1 MKFSSDFS
9 YRIKSCGQKLSIC
22 PDLKPNQLSPSLR
35 RKIIMRIQLIFLIA
49 FTAML
54 QVSASGFAQKIN
66 INQTNIS
73 LEKALKLI
81 REQSGYDVLYDSKVI
96 KKPTTV
102 VLNVKNGT
110 VVDAL
115 KQCLTG
121 TGFTYRI
128 EENTIL
134 IKEKTYVEEVLE
146 LISHQFQVNVIR
158 GTVWTKKNNISLAGA
173 TIMVKRTKKA
183 VYADTYGRFT
193 ISDTRPSDTLVCS
206 YIGYV
211 TQDVPVGKQTE
222 FMITLEETTNVL
234 DAVVVQAYGRTTQ
247 RLTTGNIV
255 RVTASDISKQLAVNP
270 LLALQGLV
278 PGLEI
283 TRSNGNDMS
292 VPKVELRGRSSINS
306 NFSGAPLYIVDGVP
320 LTVLGSNNNGSGRE
334 TQSYISPGM
343 DQGSLSNA
351 GGISP
356 LYSINPAD
364 IESIEVLKDADA
376 TAIYGSRGGNGVI
389 LITTKKGKPGKTDF
403 SVSGKQGL
411 KRVVQRWD
419 LLNTAQYLDMRRQ
432 AFANDG
438 LTPTTINAPELF
450 RYDPNRYTDWQ
461 DYLYGYS
468 GQYTD
473 FQVGLSGGDRQTSF
487 RISSAVNRVKDVA
500 VMAGANQRVSASSN
514 LSHKSLDNRFSMNF
528 SNSFASFLNNASS
541 LGNIA
546 ILPPN
551 GPEAY
556 DEKGKLNFSE
566 WQDNMFE
573 FSQSQSGSKGSGTSL
588 TSSLN
593 LGYSLLKNLSVK
605 VNLGYNSMLS
615 DQRFTIP
622 LSSYNLAANP
632 NAQSSI
638 SSANTNI
645 KNFLIEPQME
655 YNNFIGKGK
664 LNALLGATY
673 QSTSTK
679 LMRVS
684 ARGFASDEQLQSINS
699 ATTFD
704 NTESALFHKYLGVF
718 ARLNYNWEDKYILN
732 LNGRRDGSSRFG
744 PANRFGN
751 FGSIGAAW
759 IASEEPWVKN
769 NLPQFISLLKFRGS
783 YGVTGSDGIG
793 DYQYLTQWGS
803 NGSGSKLLP
812 YEGANP
818 VVPQIQPN
826 DDFHWQQNKKSE
838 VALGLAF
845 FKDMMNLDI
854 SLYRDYSNNQLL
866 SFPTPGYT
874 GFTSVVLNSPAEVE
888 NSGIELSFS
897 ARILDTKNFSW
908 QAGFNFSINKNLLV
922 GYPQFEESPYYS
934 AYKIGQSLNNTY
946 VFHFTGVDPQTG
958 ENTFQDV
965 NGDGKIL
972 YVANIPSGTG
982 TDDRLVAINTSP
994 DFFGGMS
1001 QSFRYKN
1008 VSLTA
1013 GFTYFK
1019 QRGIE
1024 RIGPS
1029 GNKNRSLYEYENTWK
1044 NPGDQALF
1052 PKLTTL
1058 NKTSNNNYATSD
1070 AAYVDASFIRLQSI
1084 QLGYVLPVNKLRSI
1098 GISNLSV
1105 NVTGDNIFVLTH
1117 YKGLDP
1123 EVRQFGGQPLTR
1135 TITIG
1140 LNCTF

>member
-1 MKFSSDFS
+1 
-9 YRIKSCGQKLSIC
+9 
-22 PDLKPNQLSPSLR
+22 
-35 RKIIMRIQLIFLIA
+35 MRIQLIFLIA

-81 REQSGYDVLYDSKVI
+81 RQQSGYDVLYDSNVI
-96 KKPTTV
+96 KKPITV
-102 VLNVKNGT
+102 ALNVKNGT
-110 VVDAL
+110 VADAL

-134 IKEKTYVEEVLE
+134 VKEKSYVETVVE
-146 LISHQFQVNVIR
+146 LIGHQFDDNVIR
-158 GTVWTKKNNISLAGA
+158 GTVWTKKNGISLPGA
-173 TIMVKRTKKA
+173 TVMVKRTKKA
-183 VYADTYGRFT
+183 VYADTYGRFAIRDVLPT
-193 ISDTRPSDTLVCS
+193 DTLVCS
-206 YIGYV
+206 YIGYI
-211 TQDVPVGKQTE
+211 TQHVPVGKERE
-222 FMITLEETTNVL
+222 FLIKLEETTNAL

-283 TRSNGNDMS
+283 TRSDGNDMS

-320 LTVLGSNNNGSGRE
+320 LTVLGAKKSGSGNE
-334 TQSYISPGM
+334 TQSYISPGL
-343 DQGSLSNA
+343 DQGGLANSS
-351 GGISP
+351 GISP
-356 LYSINPAD
+356 LYGINPAD

-389 LITTKKGKPGKTDF
+389 LITTKKGKTGKTTLNA
-403 SVSGKQGL
+403 SGKQGL

-419 LLNTAQYLDMRRQ
+419 LLNTEQYLEMRRQ
-432 AFANDG
+432 AFKNDG
-438 LTPTTINAPELF
+438 ITPTAINAPELLK
-450 RYDPNRYTDWQ
+450 YDPNRYTDWQ

-473 FQVGLSGGDRQTSF
+473 FQAGLSGGDGQTSF
-487 RISSAVNRVKDVA
+487 RTSIAANRVKDVA
-500 VMAGANQRVSASSN
+500 VVSGANQRISVSSN
-514 LSHKSLDNRFSMNF
+514 LSHKSLDQRFSMTF
-528 SNSFASFLNNASS
+528 SNSFASYMNNASS

-551 GPEAY
+551 GPEPY
-556 DEKGKLNFSE
+556 DEKGKLNFGQ

-573 FSQSQSGSKGSGTSL
+573 FSMSQSKSKGSGTSL

-593 LGYSLLKNLSVK
+593 LGYSLIKDLSVN
-605 VNLGYNSMLS
+605 VNLGYNSMSS
-615 DQRFTIP
+615 DQRFTNP
-622 LSSYNLAANP
+622 LSAFNLVTNP
-632 NAQSSI
+632 TAQSSI
-638 SSANTNI
+638 SSANTNV
-645 KNFLIEPQME
+645 KNVVIEPQAE
-655 YNNFIGKGK
+655 YNIFIGKGK
-664 LNALLGATY
+664 LNALLGATF

-679 LMRVS
+679 LTRLT

-699 ATTFD
+699 ATTFE
-704 NTESALFHKYLGVF
+704 NQESALFHKYLGVF
-718 ARLNYNWEDKYILN
+718 GRLNYNWENKYILN

-759 IASEEPWVKN
+759 IASEEPWIKN
-769 NLPQFISLLKFRGS
+769 SLPKFISLLKLRGS
-783 YGVTGSDGIG
+783 YGVIGSDGIG

-803 NGSGSKLLP
+803 NASGTKMKP
-812 YEGANP
+812 YEGVNP
-818 VVPQIQPN
+818 LVPQIQPN

-845 FKDMMNLDI
+845 FKDVVNLDI

-874 GFTSVVLNSPAEVE
+874 GFTNVVLNSPAEVE
-888 NSGIELSFS
+888 NSGIELSFF
-897 ARILDTKNFSW
+897 ARIMDTKNFSW
-908 QAGFNFSINKNLLV
+908 QAGFNFSKNKNILA
-922 GYPQFEESPYYS
+922 GYPKFEESPYYAS
-934 AYKIGQSLNNTY
+934 YKIGQSLNNTY

-972 YVANIPSGTG
+972 YVTNIPSGTG
-982 TDDRLVAINTSP
+982 TDDRVIAINTSP

-1008 VSLTA
+1008 LSLTA

-1019 QRGIE
+1019 QKGSE
-1024 RIGPS
+1024 RVGPS
-1029 GNKNRSLYEYENTWK
+1029 DNKNRSVYEYENTWQ
-1044 NPGDQALF
+1044 NPGDRALF
-1052 PKLTTL
+1052 SKLTTV
-1058 NKTSNNNYATSD
+1058 NKTSNNNYSTSD
-1070 AAYVDASFIRLQSI
+1070 AAYVDASFIRLQSL
-1084 QLGYVLPVNKLRSI
+1084 QLAYLLPVGRLNSI

-1105 NVTGDNIFVLTH
+1105 NLTGDNIFVLSNYH
-1117 YKGLDP
+1117 GLDP
-1123 EVRQFGGQPLTR
+1123 EVRQFGSQPLTR

-1140 LNCTF
+1140 LNCSF

>member
-1 MKFSSDFS
+1 
-9 YRIKSCGQKLSIC
+9 
-22 PDLKPNQLSPSLR
+22 
-35 RKIIMRIQLIFLIA
+35 MRIQLIFLIA

-81 REQSGYDVLYDSKVI
+81 RQQSGYDVLYDSNVI

-134 IKEKTYVEEVLE
+134 IKEKNYVETVVE

-158 GTVWTKKNNISLAGA
+158 GAIWTKKDNTSLAGA
-173 TIMVKRTKKA
+173 TIMIKRTKKA
-183 VYADTYGRFT
+183 VYTDTYGRFT
-193 ISDTRPSDTLVCS
+193 IPDAVPGDTLVCS

-211 TQDVPVGKQTE
+211 TQYVPVGKDRE
-222 FMITLEETTNVL
+222 FMIQLEETTNAL
-234 DAVVVQAYGRTTQ
+234 DAVVVQAYGKTTQ

-255 RVTASDISKQLAVNP
+255 RVSASDISKQLAVNP

-283 TRSNGNDMS
+283 TRSDGNDMS

-306 NFSGAPLYIVDGVP
+306 NFSGAPLYIIDGVP
-320 LTVLGSNNNGSGRE
+320 LTVLGGNTNGSGSE
-334 TQSYISPGM
+334 PQSYISRGL
-343 DQGSLSNA
+343 DQA
-351 GGISP
+351 GLANSVGISP
-356 LYSINPAD
+356 LYNINPTD

-389 LITTKKGKPGKTDF
+389 LITTKKGKAGKTKFD
-403 SVSGKQGL
+403 VNAKQGL
-411 KRVVQRWD
+411 KKVVQRWD
-419 LLNTAQYLDMRRQ
+419 LLNTAQYLEMRNQ

-438 LTPTTINAPELF
+438 IKPTSINAPELF

-473 FQVGLSGGDRQTSF
+473 FQAGLSGGDGQTSF
-487 RISSAVNRVKDVA
+487 RISAAINRVKNVA
-500 VMAGANQRVSASSN
+500 VVTGANQRISASSS
-514 LSHKSLDNRFSMNF
+514 LTHKSQDQRFRMTF
-528 SNSFASFLNNASS
+528 SNTFGSFVNNTGS

-551 GPEAY
+551 GPEPY
-556 DEKGKLNFSE
+556 DEKGKLNFSG
-566 WQDNMFE
+566 WQSDLFE
-573 FSQSQSGSKGSGTSL
+573 FTQLQSKSKGTGTTL
-588 TSSLN
+588 NSSLN
-593 LGYSLLKNLSVK
+593 LGYSFMKNLTLN
-605 VNLGYNSMLS
+605 VNLGYNSMTS
-615 DQRFTIP
+615 DQRFTTP
-622 LSSYNLAANP
+622 LAAFNLVTNP
-632 NAQSSI
+632 TAQSRI
-638 SSANTNI
+638 SSGNTNV
-645 KNFLIEPQME
+645 KNIIIEPQAE
-655 YNNFIGKGK
+655 YNTFIGKGK
-664 LNALLGATY
+664 LNVLLGAAY
-673 QSTSTK
+673 QSSSTK
-679 LMRVS
+679 LIRLT
-684 ARGFASDEQLQSINS
+684 ATGFASDEQLQSINA
-699 ATTFD
+699 ATTFS
-704 NTESALFHKYLGVF
+704 NAESALFHKYLGVF
-718 ARLNYNWEDKYILN
+718 GRLNYNWEDKYILN

-759 IASEEPWVKN
+759 IASEEPWMKN
-769 NLPQFISLLKFRGS
+769 NLPKFISLVKLRGS
-783 YGVTGSDGIG
+783 YGITGSDGIG
-793 DYQYLTQWGS
+793 DYQYLTQWGA
-803 NGSGSKLLP
+803 NTTGVKIWP
-812 YEGANP
+812 YEGVNP

-826 DDFHWQQNKKSE
+826 DDFHWQQNEKSE

-845 FKDMMNLDI
+845 FKDMVSLDI

-888 NSGIELSFS
+888 NRGIELSLS
-897 ARILDTKNFSW
+897 ARIIDTKNFSW
-908 QAGFNFSINKNLLV
+908 QSGFNFSKNKNVLV
-922 GYPQFEESPYYS
+922 GYPRFEESPYY
-934 AYKIGQSLNNTY
+934 ATYKIGQSLNNVY

-965 NGDGKIL
+965 NGDGKIST
-972 YVANIPSGTG
+972 VNNIPSGTG
-982 TDDRLVAINTSP
+982 ADDRVVAINTSP

-1001 QSFRYKN
+1001 HSFRYKN

-1024 RIGPS
+1024 RIGPA
-1029 GNKNRSLYEYENTWK
+1029 GNKNRSVYEYENSWK
-1044 NPGDQALF
+1044 NPGDQALY
-1052 PKLTTL
+1052 PKLTTVS
-1058 NKTSNNNYATSD
+1058 KSSNNNHATSD
-1070 AAYVDASFIRLQSI
+1070 GAYVDASFIRLQSL
-1084 QLGYVLPVNKLRSI
+1084 QLAYNLPIGKLSSI
-1098 GISNLSV
+1098 GISNMSV
-1105 NVTGDNIFVLTH
+1105 NMTGDNIFVLTKYH
-1117 YKGLDP
+1117 GLDP

-1140 LNCTF
+1140 LNCGF